1 MCQLRYLESLN
12 LGHRE
17 AILLLV
23 HLDPQVP
30 LLGRLVIAC
39 VNDEVI
45 LSLDLRAI
53 PLEVVIEHPVQ
64 VHVQAH
70 EFSQRLLTHQPLSL
84 QVHLGYRL
92 GGQATETTHIRDSGF
107 TS

>member
-30 LLGRLVIAC
+30 LLGRLVVAC

-45 LSLDLRAI
+45 LPLDLRAI
-53 PLEVVIEHPVQ
+53 PFEVVVEHPVQ
-64 VHVQAH
+64 VHVQTH
-70 EFSQRLLTHQPLSL
+70 ELSQRLLAHQPLCL

-92 GGQATETTHIRDSGF
+92 GRQATETTLIRVTSF

>member
-1 MCQLRYLESLN
+1 MHDLLDYREFRFLVEYLLNREHHGILCPLRISMCQLRYLKSLN
-12 LGHRE
+12 FGHRE

-45 LSLDLRAI
+45 LPLDLRAV
-53 PLEVVIEHPVQ
+53 PLEVVVENPIQ
-64 VHVQAH
+64 VHVQTH
-70 EFSQRLLTHQPLSL
+70 ELRQ
-84 QVHLGYRL
+84 
-92 GGQATETTHIRDSGF
+92 
-107 TS
+107 

>member
-1 MCQLRYLESLN
+1 MKPLKVHDLLDDRELRFLVEYLLNRQHHGILCPLRISMCQLRYLESLN

-30 LLGRLVIAC
+30 LLGRLVVAR

-45 LSLDLRAI
+45 LPLDLGAI
-53 PLEVVIEHPVQ
+53 PLEVVVEHPV
-64 VHVQAH
+64 
-70 EFSQRLLTHQPLSL
+70 
-84 QVHLGYRL
+84 
-92 GGQATETTHIRDSGF
+92 
-107 TS
+107 